1 MYTSGI
7 VLRHCTGLLLA
18 VCTATLATAC
28 GRAVAP
34 ENPAPRAD
42 VIITTADSSYWVT
55 SDAKGIRIR
64 AAALLIAKI
73 DGRYQEIYV
82 ADDDRSYLDAVFVGQ
97 RLYRRDLLSGDST
110 VLFADS
116 VVPRLATAYAKRHPT
131 AAPLGPDEE
140 ALEHPS
146 ITATADLE
154 VLDIISDATGT
165 YLHLEYHTDQ
175 TRGDGR
181 GEGSTQNAVRD
192 AVLDATTGREV
203 PRDQW
208 PIAFR
213 DTTAATERPRFE
225 NAGVTLATRPA
236 DSPDRAILSLRDASG
251 REFPVGS
258 ITAPV
263 QHVLWLDITV
273 GAEVRKA
280 LRKAFNDAAL
290 YSDDARVAA
299 APARPRARSPKLSL

>member
-1 MYTSGI
+1 LFAAGLALAS
-7 VLRHCTGLLLA
+7 TG
-18 VCTATLATAC
+18 C
-28 GRAVAP
+28 GRAVTP

-42 VIITTADSSYWVT
+42 VIITTADSSYWIT
-55 SDAKGIRIR
+55 SDAKGIRMR

-82 ADDDRSYLDAVFVGQ
+82 ADDDHSYLDAVFVGQ

-116 VVPRLATAYAKRHPT
+116 VVPRLAAAYAKRHPT
-131 AAPLGPDEE
+131 AALLGPDEE

-154 VLDIISDATGT
+154 VLDIVSDTTGT
-165 YLHLEYHTDQ
+165 FLHLEYHTDQ

-192 AVLDATTGREV
+192 AVLDAKTGREL
-203 PRDQW
+203 PRDRW
-208 PIAFR
+208 PLAFR
-213 DTTAATERPRFE
+213 DTTAAKERPRFE
-225 NAGVTLATRPA
+225 NAGVTIATRPS
-236 DSPDRAILSLRDASG
+236 DTPERAILSLRDATG
-251 REFPVGS
+251 REFAVGS

-263 QHVLWLDITV
+263 QHVLWLDLTV
-273 GAEVRKA
+273 GAAVRKA
-280 LRKAFNDAAL
+280 LRKAFNDAAM
-290 YSDDARVAA
+290 YADDARVASLPA
-299 APARPRARSPKLSL
+299 SARARPPKLSL